1 MKWKER
7 SVWIFFLAVSLI
19 LNGLVPVSLFSN
31 SEGKY
36 HHLFSTVLFYLKNI
50 YVTELQEKDLMIGAI
65 RGMFLATNDPYT
77 RFLDREEH
85 KEFSGTEK
93 GKKAGIGVE
102 VTLENGVPVVIAPI
116 EGGPAEKAGIRAGD
130 RILAIDGQSLK
141 HLTFGEMLKLISGEL
156 GTVVTLNVLHRD
168 TQKSEDIQVVRGVF
182 KLEYCRGEIIA
193 DGKIGYIRL
202 SHFFGS
208 DSGITD
214 QFRKLLVSFKKEK
227 VSGIVVDLRNNA
239 GGHLDMAVEISGYF
253 LKKGDLVVTAKGRNS
268 SNNKIY
274 KAKGKTKVVPENI
287 PVAVLINQGS
297 ASASE
302 ILAGALQDHKRAK
315 LIGNR
320 SFGKGSVQQIV
331 RPLPDDTAAL
341 ITIQKYFTPKDRSIH
356 GKGLEPDIKIDPIL
370 PTEDDRYYH
379 SKMIKSSFFQKF
391 KKEHPVYDT
400 RLKKIFLESAKQAG
414 YHFTEPFAL
423 VLLKNSYPDEKKG
436 LTDSETDVQLAAAV
450 RELLQN

>member
-1 MKWKER
+1 
-7 SVWIFFLAVSLI
+7 
-19 LNGLVPVSLFSN
+19 
-31 SEGKY
+31 
-36 HHLFSTVLFYLKNI
+36 
-50 YVTELQEKDLMIGAI
+50 
-65 RGMFLATNDPYT
+65 
-77 RFLDREEH
+77 
-85 KEFSGTEK
+85 
-93 GKKAGIGVE
+93 
-102 VTLENGVPVVIAPI
+102 
-116 EGGPAEKAGIRAGD
+116 
-130 RILAIDGQSLK
+130 
-141 HLTFGEMLKLISGEL
+141 
-156 GTVVTLNVLHRD
+156 
-168 TQKSEDIQVVRGVF
+168 
-182 KLEYCRGEIIA
+182 A

>member
-182 KLEYCRGEIIA
+182 KLEYCRG
-193 DGKIGYIRL
+193 
-202 SHFFGS
+202 
-208 DSGITD
+208 
-214 QFRKLLVSFKKEK
+214 
-227 VSGIVVDLRNNA
+227 
-239 GGHLDMAVEISGYF
+239 
-253 LKKGDLVVTAKGRNS
+253 
-268 SNNKIY
+268 
-274 KAKGKTKVVPENI
+274 
-287 PVAVLINQGS
+287 
-297 ASASE
+297 
-302 ILAGALQDHKRAK
+302 
-315 LIGNR
+315 
-320 SFGKGSVQQIV
+320 
-331 RPLPDDTAAL
+331 
-341 ITIQKYFTPKDRSIH
+341 
-356 GKGLEPDIKIDPIL
+356 
-370 PTEDDRYYH
+370 
-379 SKMIKSSFFQKF
+379 
-391 KKEHPVYDT
+391 
-400 RLKKIFLESAKQAG
+400 
-414 YHFTEPFAL
+414 
-423 VLLKNSYPDEKKG
+423 
-436 LTDSETDVQLAAAV
+436 
-450 RELLQN
+450 